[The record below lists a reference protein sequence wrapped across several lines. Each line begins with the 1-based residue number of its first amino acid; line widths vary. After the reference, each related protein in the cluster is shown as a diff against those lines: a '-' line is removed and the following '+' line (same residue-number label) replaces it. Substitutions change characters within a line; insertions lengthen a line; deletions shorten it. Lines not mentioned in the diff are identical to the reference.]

1 MRRSGIIILW
11 KFVNKRLK
19 EVGLKKIGNN
29 RNIFN
34 RSNKVVCRL
43 VNLFLKKKRLVIN
56 SIKNYNQ
63 F

>member
-43 VNLFLKKKRLVIN
+43 VNLLLKKKRLVIN